1 MRPSESDRGRHNGSG
16 LRCSANGPE
25 CVPLSPEPAPGQRH
39 ALSDGPARSLSLIF
53 HLRAAW
59 QDLEFCLMHAVLRA
73 AERQQPRNKITLE
86 SLARAAGMSCSE
98 LLQQLKLQMPPA
110 VFEDGSDCERA

>member
-73 AERQQPRNKITLE
+73 AEH
-86 SLARAAGMSCSE
+86 SGRAAAAKNKDHTRVVGESGGCE
-98 LLQQLKLQMPPA
+98 LQ
-110 VFEDGSDCERA
+110 RAAAAAEAADAAGGV